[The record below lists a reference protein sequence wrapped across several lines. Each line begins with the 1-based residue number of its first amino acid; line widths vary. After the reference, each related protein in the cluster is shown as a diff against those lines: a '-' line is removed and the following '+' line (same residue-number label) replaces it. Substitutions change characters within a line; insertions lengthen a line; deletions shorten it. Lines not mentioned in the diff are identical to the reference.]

1 MLNYLLFWHLL
12 LLVVL
17 VLLASLAANLRYPVV
32 EAQVP
37 VSFTQNYLSSTD
49 PNHIRIL
56 NAGGSVDLVLDQ
68 YSASGFASK
77 NKYLFGF
84 IELQIKLVPGNS
96 AGTVTA
102 YYMASDTMQHDEID
116 FEFLGNVSG
125 QPYSLQTNIYAS
137 GTGDR
142 EQRINLWF
150 DPTADFHSYSV
161 LWNKQQII
169 FLVDQTPIRVYMN
182 SEDIGVPYLNQQPMG
197 VYSSIWNG
205 DQWATQGG
213 SVKLDWA
220 MAPFVASYQGFSID
234 ACQVQNANTTPC
246 IANTSNWWEYVDYQM
261 LASRQ
266 INDLTWVRDNWL
278 TYNYCADRR
287 RFKTQAPECAR
298 NPL

>member
-1 MLNYLLFWHLL
+1 
-12 LLVVL
+12 
-17 VLLASLAANLRYPVV
+17 
-32 EAQVP
+32 
-37 VSFTQNYLSSTD
+37 
-49 PNHIRIL
+49 
-56 NAGGSVDLVLDQ
+56 
-68 YSASGFASK
+68 
-77 NKYLFGF
+77 
-84 IELQIKLVPGNS
+84 
-96 AGTVTA
+96 
-102 YYMASDTMQHDEID
+102 
-116 FEFLGNVSG
+116 
-125 QPYSLQTNIYAS
+125 
-137 GTGDR
+137 
-142 EQRINLWF
+142 
-150 DPTADFHSYSV
+150 
-161 LWNKQQII
+161 
-169 FLVDQTPIRVYMN
+169 MN

-213 SVKLDWA
+213 SVKLDWT

-266 INDLTWVRDNWL
+266 INDLKWVRDNWL